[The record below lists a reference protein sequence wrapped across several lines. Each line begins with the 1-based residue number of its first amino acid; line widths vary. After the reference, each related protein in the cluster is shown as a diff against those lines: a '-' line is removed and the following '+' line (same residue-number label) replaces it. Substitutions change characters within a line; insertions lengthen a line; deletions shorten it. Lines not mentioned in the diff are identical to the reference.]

1 MNTIWR
7 KLSADAGEGGSR
19 EATNG
24 VGDASKLHIGISM
37 GLQRDVKPGIV
48 ASENRSA
55 ADAYPKQKQMHA
67 YHICQSNIQEQGFFF

>member
-1 MNTIWR
+1 MGAKDMNTIWR

-37 GLQRDVKPGIV
+37 GLQRDVKYQW
-48 ASENRSA
+48 ACREL
-55 ADAYPKQKQMHA
+55 
-67 YHICQSNIQEQGFFF
+67 